1 MFYFC
6 SIAWWNTSLILITK
20 FCAAPYLNCHRT
32 LDPWVRS
39 SLRSCVSCPL
49 FVVMWTPCLRKRRLL
64 FFLMTLFL
72 RLVKSVIIK
81 KSLDNTYRYV
91 VFPVLWYLLS
101 VVTILHMQ
109 SNLGRGSYFRSC
121 SKNIKPK
128 LCLLSSPGNNMI
140 RYRLCGQDL
149 NPSRDIRCSLHHAA

>member
-32 LDPWVRS
+32 LGPWLRS

-49 FVVMWTPCLRKRRLL
+49 FVFTWTPCLRKRRLL

-72 RLVKSVIIK
+72 RLVSSVNIK
-81 KSLDNTYRYV
+81 KSLVDTYRYV
-91 VFPVLWYLLS
+91 VYLWYLLLI
-101 VVTILHMQ
+101 VTILHMH
-109 SNLGRGSYFRSC
+109 SNLGRGVYFRSC
-121 SKNIKPK
+121 IKSIKTK

-140 RYRLCGQDL
+140 RYGLCGQDL
-149 NPSRDIRCSLHHAA
+149 KPSRVIRCCSLHHAA